1 MINAGKMLERVVLQ
15 VPSEARNQ
23 YGETT
28 IEWTVAATVWASVE
42 GVSSR
47 EMLQAMQANVIVSH
61 KIRIRFYEGLTADYR
76 IVWRE
81 RNLEI
86 ASVLEQQN
94 RTLHEIFAKEV
105 T

>member
-28 IEWTVAATVWASVE
+28 IVWSDAATVWASVE

-61 KIRIRFYEGLTADYR
+61 KIRILFYEGLTADYR